1 MGGSTRVEVCS
12 FFIIFGVFYLF
23 LWFFLKNQF
32 NSLKPSPVV
41 AGVARVHACQD
52 STRHA
57 RQAEPAPPL
66 ACWHMLG
73 SLVFF
78 FFKQMAV
85 R

>member
-23 LWFFLKNQF
+23 LWCFFLNQF

-41 AGVARVHACQD
+41 AGVARVHAWD
-52 STRHA
+52 STLRSRHA

-78 FFKQMAV
+78 F
-85 R
+85 